1 MDGQDEQD
9 EMLWIQPETDFFAAI
24 LYILFIPVRLMICF
38 TF

>member
-24 LYILFIPVRLMICF
+24 LFIPVRLMICF